1 MTSTLSPPQ
10 RSLKSRLSRKRY
22 VMFAAASALLAVFVG
37 FLLLLVADLYLHRR
51 AERSAGLNLWGYR
64 GKLLGR
70 KAANEVRIAF
80 LGGSTMF
87 GYGVTWED
95 AIPALVERELDQSMP
110 PVKSANLALNN
121 EGAYSFLYTLQDY
134 EYLDADIVVLYE
146 GYNDLMGDEG
156 GGNLSLLRHESAV
169 FRLTGYYPIL
179 PLALEE
185 RAMIIRY
192 GNLET
197 AYAVKRGAQPGAVFQ
212 PGLARRSAA
221 AAIDT
226 AATVGESVGRQLS
239 RLSPQVSKEV
249 QNRSD
254 AGCAAPWSMYCQ
266 SVLRAIQSALARG
279 QRVAVGSQPIATD
292 LRTERHNHQ
301 QQALADM
308 LARRFANDPR
318 VIHIDLRQAID
329 LSDTML
335 SFDAMHLTAAGNR
348 LAAERMSK
356 ALAPLVAAVRASRH

>member
-1 MTSTLSPPQ
+1 
-10 RSLKSRLSRKRY
+10 
-22 VMFAAASALLAVFVG
+22 VFVG
-37 FLLLLVADLYLHRR
+37 LVFLLAADLYLHRR

-64 GKLLGR
+64 GELLGR

-80 LGGSTMF
+80 LGGSSMF
-87 GYGVTWED
+87 GYGVTWD
-95 AIPALVERELDQSMP
+95 QAIPALVEQELNKSMP
-110 PVKSANLALNN
+110 PVESANLALNN

-134 EYLDADIVVLYE
+134 DFLDADIVVLYE

-185 RAMIIRY
+185 RAMLMRY
-192 GNLET
+192 GSLET
-197 AYAVKRGAQPGAVFQ
+197 AYAAKRGTQPGAVFQ

-239 RLSPQVSKEV
+239 RLSPQVPKEV
-249 QNRSD
+249 QNRDES
-254 AGCAAPWSMYCQ
+254 GCAWPWTMYCQ
-266 SVLRAIQSALARG
+266 SMFRAIQFALSRG
-279 QRVAVGSQPIATD
+279 QRVAVGSQPLATK
-292 LRTERHNHQ
+292 LRTERHLQQ

-308 LARRFANDPR
+308 LARHFSNDPR
-318 VIHIDLRQAID
+318 VIHIDLRNAID
-329 LSDTML
+329 LNDTAL
-335 SFDAMHLTAAGNR
+335 SFDEMHLTAPGNQ
-348 LAAERMSK
+348 LAAERMAS
-356 ALAPLVAAVRASRH
+356 ALAPLVSAVRGSRQ